1 MPNNLIHTSLIWRAL
16 ARSHP
21 RNLTLSPHYSLYQQ
35 MSSRR
40 WFSAQRKI
48 DCTPASIRCL
58 YNPIEYCKIHNTDS
72 FVGLHTDIPFANIS
86 ISGDGKKWTFTMQRF
101 KYTPS
106 LKAKILK
113 LHCYAV
119 INVLGIWEG
128 RPSAARFLYLSFPR
142 NYLYLF
148 YLYIF
153 PIRSGN
159 VLINFL
165 RTFAE
170 AFYTQGF
177 IYTKKL
183 PKLTLASTC
192 LCLHHRNVFLKK
204 NLFLIMR

>member
-1 MPNNLIHTSLIWRAL
+1 M
-16 ARSHP
+16 
-21 RNLTLSPHYSLYQQ
+21 SLYENR
-35 MSSRR
+35 MRAAIIYSGAGHIL
-40 WFSAQRKI
+40 WF
-48 DCTPASIRCL
+48 
-58 YNPIEYCKIHNTDS
+58 H
-72 FVGLHTDIPFANIS
+72 F
-86 ISGDGKKWTFTMQRF
+86 
-101 KYTPS
+101 S
-106 LKAKILK
+106 L
-113 LHCYAV
+113 
-119 INVLGIWEG
+119 
-128 RPSAARFLYLSFPR
+128 

-192 LCLHHRNVFLKK
+192 LCLNNRKKTISIWKECCCDNEGHHHHFCQAFFAHYQLQNSKACFSIFLYLVRYWLM
-204 NLFLIMR
+204 LFSGFIWIMES

>member
-1 MPNNLIHTSLIWRAL
+1 M
-16 ARSHP
+16 
-21 RNLTLSPHYSLYQQ
+21 
-35 MSSRR
+35 
-40 WFSAQRKI
+40 
-48 DCTPASIRCL
+48 
-58 YNPIEYCKIHNTDS
+58 EYCKIHNTDS
-72 FVGLHTDIPFANIS
+72 FVGLRIDIPFANIS

-101 KYTPS
+101 KYNLS

-128 RPSAARFLYLSFPR
+128 RPSAARFLYLSFLR

-192 LCLHHRNVFLKK
+192 LCLNNRNIFLKT
-204 NLFLIMR
+204 ISI

>member
-1 MPNNLIHTSLIWRAL
+1 M
-16 ARSHP
+16 
-21 RNLTLSPHYSLYQQ
+21 
-35 MSSRR
+35 
-40 WFSAQRKI
+40 
-48 DCTPASIRCL
+48 
-58 YNPIEYCKIHNTDS
+58 
-72 FVGLHTDIPFANIS
+72 
-86 ISGDGKKWTFTMQRF
+86 
-101 KYTPS
+101 
-106 LKAKILK
+106 LK

-119 INVLGIWEG
+119 INVLGIWAG
-128 RPSAARFLYLSFPR
+128 RPSAARFLYLRFSR

-192 LCLHHRNVFLKK
+192 LCLHNRNVFLKK
-204 NLFLIMR
+204 SICKKAVIMNATIIFCQAFFALKFALFNVYLSFKYTLNFIFYKEIKNLVDAFHYTVGILNIFTLKLK

>member
-1 MPNNLIHTSLIWRAL
+1 MEQA
-16 ARSHP
+16 
-21 RNLTLSPHYSLYQQ
+21 
-35 MSSRR
+35 
-40 WFSAQRKI
+40 
-48 DCTPASIRCL
+48 
-58 YNPIEYCKIHNTDS
+58 
-72 FVGLHTDIPFANIS
+72 
-86 ISGDGKKWTFTMQRF
+86 
-101 KYTPS
+101 
-106 LKAKILK
+106 
-113 LHCYAV
+113 
-119 INVLGIWEG
+119 
-128 RPSAARFLYLSFPR
+128 RPSSARFLYLRFSR

-192 LCLHHRNVFLKK
+192 LCLNNRNIFLKTISIWK
-204 NLFLIMR
+204 ECCCDNEGHHHHFCQAFFALKFALFNVYLSFKYTLNFIFYKEIKTQLMHFIIQLAFWISSRFSKMLPKRNIMHYYLEEAQTITRLHLIYRPLYVVLSGHRKKWPFRWENDKL